1 MCIPYSKIEYL
12 IDDLPKG
19 DVSLHVSHIASVLR
33 SIIREDLEEREK
45 FAEEFLA
52 QERERELHEMGE
64 PTKEELNELDAMAR
78 KERLADWPHGV

>member
-33 SIIREDLEEREK
+33 KIIREDMEEREK

-52 QERERELHEMGE
+52 QERERELHEMRE
-64 PTKEELNELDAMAR
+64 PTKEELNELDAMSR
-78 KERLADWPHGV
+78 EKQTDWPHGL